1 MVWGS
6 GVLAMACLAVGVLHL
21 VRLAVVRRDVVG
33 EVSHVAMAL
42 GMAAVAS
49 PFGNPVPEP
58 VWTMVFVVIASW
70 FALLVVRSRGFGG
83 ERGHHV
89 VGSVAMLF
97 MLAVEHGSASS
108 AGGHTAD
115 TGGASHGSGSVVV
128 FASAVAIA
136 LAGYF
141 SWHTLRCADRC
152 RRTDCAEQP
161 PSDTIGNATP
171 DASVAVRQGW
181 SLRTPQT
188 AAAGHLVLAVSMAA
202 MLMGML

>member
-1 MVWGS
+1 
-6 GVLAMACLAVGVLHL
+6 VLAVACLAVGVLHL

-33 EVSHVAMAL
+33 EASHVAMAL
-42 GMAAVAS
+42 GMAAMAS

-58 VWTMVFVVIASW
+58 VWTMVFVLIAAW
-70 FALLVVRSRGFGG
+70 FALLVVRSGGFGG

-108 AGGHTAD
+108 VGGHMAGM
-115 TGGASHGSGSVVV
+115 GGVPHGPAAVVV
-128 FASAVAIA
+128 LAPVAAIA

-141 SWHTLRCADRC
+141 GWHTLRCADRC
-152 RRTDCAEQP
+152 RRTPCSEHTPALA
-161 PSDTIGNATP
+161 IGRAAP
-171 DASVAVRQGW
+171 DAAVAAVALRPAW

-202 MLMGML
+202 MLLTMV

>member
-6 GVLAMACLAVGVLHL
+6 GVLALACLAVGVLHL

-42 GMAAVAS
+42 GMAAMAS
-49 PFGNPVPEP
+49 PFGNPVPGP
-58 VWTMVFVVIASW
+58 VWTMVFVVIATW
-70 FALLVVRSRGFGG
+70 FVLLVVRSGGFGG

-97 MLAVEHGSASS
+97 MLAFEHGIASS
-108 AGGHTAD
+108 PGGHVAGM
-115 TGGASHGSGSVVV
+115 GGASHGSAAVVV
-128 FASAVAIA
+128 FASVIAIA

-141 SWHTLRCADRC
+141 GWHTLRCADRC
-152 RRTDCAEQP
+152 RRADCSEQ
-161 PSDTIGNATP
+161 SSSVTSGNVAP
-171 DASVAVRQGW
+171 DSSVAVRPGW

-188 AAAGHLVLAVSMAA
+188 AAAGHLVLAGSMAA
-202 MLMGML
+202 MLLTMV